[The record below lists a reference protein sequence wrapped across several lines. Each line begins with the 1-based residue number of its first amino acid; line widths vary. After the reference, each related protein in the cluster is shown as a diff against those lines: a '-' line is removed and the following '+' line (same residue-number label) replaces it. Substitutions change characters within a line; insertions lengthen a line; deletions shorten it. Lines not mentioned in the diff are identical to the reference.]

1 MLMVALIAPTPA
13 RPLLGRGT
21 FDRMVCLIRAE
32 FDEMPGMRLTRAQ
45 FRRLWQITESECDA
59 VVRHLVDTGFLV
71 ETARGVGRPPDY

>member
-1 MLMVALIAPTPA
+1 MVALIAATPP
-13 RPLLGRGT
+13 RPLLGRGH

-71 ETARGVGRPPDY
+71 ETARGVSRPPDY